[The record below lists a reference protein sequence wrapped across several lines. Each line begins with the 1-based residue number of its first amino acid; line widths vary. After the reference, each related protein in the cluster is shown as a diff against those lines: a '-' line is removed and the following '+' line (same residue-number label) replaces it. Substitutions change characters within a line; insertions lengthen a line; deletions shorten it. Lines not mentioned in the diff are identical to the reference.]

1 MPWGPAP
8 RWNDEEQTVTT
19 ALQRTDQD
27 GWTGPAGE
35 PATPSGVRPRP
46 RGSWFSDPAWPVVA
60 LLAGWPFWWAAGVGD
75 YAPIVVAVP
84 MLWRMYKWRVRDGRS
99 IKLPPGFGLWLLFL
113 VPMVVAVLTLGQTAP
128 DTMPTRVSTASI
140 SWGMRALLYFACTV
154 ILLYAGNLTERELPR
169 KRLAWL
175 LGLVGMYAVAGALL
189 AVADP
194 SFHFTSPLAH
204 VVPQSIQNASQGQLQ
219 ALLHPGFTEKEN
231 FLGHGRVA
239 APFIYANTWGNNVA
253 ITLPWLFVAWRSFG
267 SGWQRRAVWVVL
279 FLSVVGIIT
288 SYDRGLWL
296 AIVVAIFYLAVRFA
310 IQGKTALLA
319 GFVCGLLLVVIVFLL
334 SPLSD
339 IITNRLQNG
348 QSDTSRTAL
357 SILSVKDALASP
369 IIGWGDTRR
378 EFGSSKSIAIGRTAN
393 CSACGQRSA
402 GSNGQLWLL
411 LISTGFTGAFF
422 YMAFF
427 AYGIW
432 RYRRDQTPYG
442 ITGVLVL
449 VLSFVFSV
457 AYNAVGG
464 TLAFTMLAYVILWKN
479 DRELRQPDRPPVPAD
494 KRPTQL
500 IGGPQS
506 IAPRTLA

>member
-1 MPWGPAP
+1 
-8 RWNDEEQTVTT
+8 VTT

-27 GWTGPAGE
+27 DWTGPAGE
-35 PATPSGVRPRP
+35 PATSSGARPRR

-60 LLAGWPFWWAAGVGD
+60 LLAGWPFWWAMGVGD

-84 MLWRMYKWRVRDGRS
+84 MLWRMYKWRMRDGRH
-99 IKLPPGFGLWLLFL
+99 IKLPPGFGLWVLFL
-113 VPMVVAVLTLGQTAP
+113 IVMLAAVTALGQTAP
-128 DTMPTRVSTASI
+128 HTIPPHASTVII
-140 SWGMRALLYFACTV
+140 SWGMRALTYLGCTV
-154 ILLYAGNLTERELPR
+154 VLLYAGNLTERELPR
-169 KRLAWL
+169 KRLAWQ
-175 LGLVGMYAVAGALL
+175 LGLVGIYAVTGALL
-189 AVADP
+189 AMADP
-194 SFHFTSPLAH
+194 SFHFSSPLAY
-204 VVPQSIQNASQGQLQ
+204 VVPQSIQTLSQGQLS
-219 ALLHPGFTEKEN
+219 AMLHPGFTEYET

-239 APFIYANTWGNNVA
+239 APFLYANTWGNNVA
-253 ITLPWLFVAWRSFG
+253 ITLPWLFVAWRSYG
-267 SGWQRRAVWVVL
+267 TRWQRRAVWVVL
-279 FLSVVGIIT
+279 VLSVVGIIT

-296 AIVVAIFYLAVRFA
+296 AIVCAFFYLAVRFA
-310 IQGKTALLA
+310 IRGRTALLA
-319 GFVCGLLLVVIVFLL
+319 GFVCGLLLVVVVVLL
-334 SPLSD
+334 SPLSG

-357 SILSVKDALASP
+357 SILSVKDAVASP

-411 LISTGFTGAFF
+411 LITTGFAGTLF

-427 AYGIW
+427 GYGIW
-432 RYRRDQTPYG
+432 RYRHDETPYG

-457 AYNAVGG
+457 AYDAVGG

-479 DRELRQPDRPPVPAD
+479 DRELQHSNGPPS
-494 KRPTQL
+494 T
-500 IGGPQS
+500 
-506 IAPRTLA
+506 APGHATRANGELRDITAGAAK